1 MTTGSDIGYD
11 HKIQFVTYKDDPR
24 AGLNDFHKKPD
35 GSDCGGFIT
44 FAGSAWA
51 QEFDGLAV
59 WQVEAWEPLSLSP
72 SLLCRVCGS
81 HGYIREGKW
90 VPA

>member
-1 MTTGSDIGYD
+1 MIDIGHD
-11 HKIQFVTYKDDPR
+11 HKIQFVTYKGDSR

-51 QEFDGLAV
+51 NEFTDLQV
-59 WQVEAWEPLSLSP
+59 WQVQSWEPLTLTP
-72 SLLCRVCGS
+72 SLLCRTCGN
-81 HGYIREGKW
+81 HGFIRDGKW